1 MSDASLRRACIV
13 GHPVAHSRSPLI
25 HNHWLAELGIA
36 GRYDR
41 EDVRPEDFAAFLAAL
56 PARGYVGGNVTVP
69 HKETAF
75 RLVTRRDAAAEAIG
89 AVNTLWFEGHALV
102 GGNSDAHGFV
112 TNLDEEV
119 PGWAVPRGRAV
130 VLGAGGAAHSA
141 TYALLARGMTVAVV
155 NRTAGHARSLADY
168 FGTGVTVHLPGELSS
183 LLPEADV
190 LVNCTPCGMEGKS
203 PLALDLGPL
212 KASAVVCDMVYAP
225 LETAFLAE
233 ARRRRHRIADGL
245 GMLLHQ
251 AGFGFEKWFGV
262 RPVVTPALRAL
273 VEADIGGPRKGGA

>member
-1 MSDASLRRACIV
+1 MSDATLRRACII

-36 GRYDR
+36 GEYDR
-41 EDVRPEDFAAFLAAL
+41 QDVRPQDFAAFLAGLA
-56 PARGYVGGNVTVP
+56 ARGYVGGNVTVP

-75 RLVTRRDAAAEAIG
+75 RLVARRDRAAEAIG
-89 AVNTLWFEGHALV
+89 AVNTLWFEDGVLC
-102 GGNSDAHGFV
+102 GGNSDEHGFV

-119 PGWAVPRGRAV
+119 PGWAASRGRAI

-141 TYALLARGMTVAVV
+141 THALLGRGMAVAVV
-155 NRTAGHARSLADY
+155 NRTRAHAESLAAY
-168 FGTGVTVHLPGELSS
+168 FGAGVTVHPADALAALLPG
-183 LLPEADV
+183 ADV

-203 PLALDLGPL
+203 PLAIDLGPL
-212 KASAVVCDMVYAP
+212 KPTAVVCDMVYVP
-225 LETAFLAE
+225 LETAFLVE
-233 ARRRRHRIADGL
+233 ARRRGHRIADGL

-262 RPVVTPALRAL
+262 RPSVTPALRAV
-273 VEADIGGPRKGGA
+273 VEADIRGPRGGSA

>member
-1 MSDASLRRACIV
+1 MSDAILRRACVI

-25 HNHWLAELGIA
+25 HSHWLAELGIA

-41 EDVRPEDFAAFLAAL
+41 EDVLPEDLASFLAAL

-75 RLVTRRDAAAEAIG
+75 RLVARRDAAAQAIG
-89 AVNTLWFEGHALV
+89 AVNTLWLVDGVLV

-119 PGWAVPRGRAV
+119 PGWAVPHGRAV

-141 TYALLARGMTVAVV
+141 TYALLARGMAVAVV
-155 NRTAGHARSLADY
+155 NRTPAHAQSLAAY
-168 FGTGVTVHLPGELSS
+168 FGTGVTVHATDALTA
-183 LLPEADV
+183 LLPSADV

-212 KASAVVCDMVYAP
+212 KTSAVVCDMVYVP
-225 LETAFLAE
+225 LETALLAE
-233 ARRRRHRIADGL
+233 ARRRGHRIADGL

-251 AGFGFEKWFGV
+251 AGFGFQKWFGV

-273 VEADIGGPRKGGA
+273 VEADIRDPGKGSQ